1 MFDGV
6 RSPTGESV
14 VRALWSVP
22 RLLRHPVWRDADPA
36 QGNGLG
42 VVLVPGF
49 GAGDV
54 SLLPAARWLRARGYV
69 PASAGVGLT
78 VGCTADLLAKLV
90 RSTEEH
96 AERTG
101 RPVVLFGQSRGGWL
115 GRLAAARRPDLVHGL
130 VMMGSPVL
138 DPTGAH
144 PSVMRVVRFLTR
156 LASAGVPG
164 LLDDDCLRG
173 PCYDEHRTA
182 LAEAVRVPVIS
193 LFSRSDG
200 IVPWELCQDPCAEC
214 VEVHST
220 HTGMGFDP
228 HVYEVLGPR
237 LARWAQVTGT
247 IRASSSTPSSTSS
260 SPIVPCG

>member
-1 MFDGV
+1 M
-6 RSPTGESV
+6 RSTTRESV

-54 SLLPAARWLRARGYV
+54 SLLPAASWLRARGYV
-69 PASAGVGLT
+69 PTSARVGLT
-78 VGCTADLLAKLV
+78 VGCTADLLTKLL

-96 AERTG
+96 TGRTG

-138 DPTGAH
+138 DPAGAH
-144 PSVMRVVRFLTR
+144 PRVMRMVRFLTR

-173 PCYDEHRTA
+173 PCYDEHMTT
-182 LAEAVRVPVIS
+182 LAETVRTPVLSI
-193 LFSRSDG
+193 FSRSDG

-228 HVYEVLGPR
+228 AVYEVIGPR
-237 LARWAQVTGT
+237 LADWAQVTGT
-247 IRASSSTPSSTSS
+247 IRASSSTPS
-260 SPIVPCG
+260 